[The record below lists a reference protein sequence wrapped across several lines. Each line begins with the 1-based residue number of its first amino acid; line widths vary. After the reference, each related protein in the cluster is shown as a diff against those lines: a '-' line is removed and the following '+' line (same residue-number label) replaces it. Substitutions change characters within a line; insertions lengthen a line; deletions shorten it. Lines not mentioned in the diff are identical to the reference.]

1 VGAPGE
7 GERGG
12 CPGRACPRSPART
25 RPRPLRVR
33 AAVQETEAI
42 QEDEL
47 AQLPPG
53 AFETDIA
60 LKHPDNPAW
69 NLKYLWDFFPPS
81 YNCPLREKVR
91 ASAAGAR
98 LHRLTVR

>member
-1 VGAPGE
+1 
-7 GERGG
+7 
-12 CPGRACPRSPART
+12 
-25 RPRPLRVR
+25 VR